1 MSNKKKTHE
10 EYIKDFSK
18 NIYSNNYTLLS
29 EYKGRREKIL
39 VKHDCGNIF
48 EIRADHLLNITKCP
62 KCSMLDRSKK
72 QALTH
77 EEFAKRI
84 EKSKNLEL
92 LSEYVN
98 MRTPI
103 KVKHLDCGKVFETSP
118 QCIGRGSG
126 CPYCNSMSKIN
137 KLRTLTHE
145 EFQSRCSN
153 FTLLDKYEGNRTLVH
168 ARCNNCGNIKYVKA
182 QSVPF
187 LSCNVCNAGSSV
199 AESEIY
205 DFIKSIYNGNI
216 IRNTRNI
223 IKNKEID
230 IYIPEFK
237 LGIEYDSFY
246 YHNSK
251 VINKNYH
258 RDKSELCA
266 NSGIKLIHVFEDE
279 WKDKK
284 DIVKSK
290 IKYELNLISDKIY
303 ARKCYIKEV
312 DSKTKNIFLDKNHI
326 QGKDKSFLNLGLFY
340 KDELV
345 SILTI
350 SKHRVI
356 YGNNEIKY
364 ELSRFASDIRYNVV
378 GAFSKMIKYLFN
390 NYDINEIIS
399 YVDLRYS
406 NTTNQYKDF
415 IYLGKSTPNY
425 WYIFNGKRY
434 HRYTFAKHTLKNRFP
449 DIYSDDLTES
459 EIMDLVGALKVYD
472 CGNAKYLIK
481 KDDE

>member
-1 MSNKKKTHE
+1 MK
-10 EYIKDFSK
+10 ISK
-18 NIYSNNYTLLS
+18 
-29 EYKGRREKIL
+29 
-39 VKHDCGNIF
+39 
-48 EIRADHLLNITKCP
+48 
-62 KCSMLDRSKK
+62 
-72 QALTH
+72 
-77 EEFAKRI
+77 
-84 EKSKNLEL
+84 
-92 LSEYVN
+92 
-98 MRTPI
+98 I
-103 KVKHLDCGKVFETSP
+103 KV
-118 QCIGRGSG
+118 
-126 CPYCNSMSKIN
+126 
-137 KLRTLTHE
+137 LT
-145 EFQSRCSN
+145 
-153 FTLLDKYEGNRTLVH
+153 
-168 ARCNNCGNIKYVKA
+168 
-182 QSVPF
+182 
-187 LSCNVCNAGSSV
+187 
-199 AESEIY
+199 
-205 DFIKSIYNGNI
+205 
-216 IRNTRNI
+216 
-223 IKNKEID
+223 
-230 IYIPEFK
+230 
-237 LGIEYDSFY
+237 
-246 YHNSK
+246 
-251 VINKNYH
+251 
-258 RDKSELCA
+258 
-266 NSGIKLIHVFEDE
+266 
-279 WKDKK
+279 
-284 DIVKSK
+284 K